1 MTMQH
6 LVVSTIE
13 YRGRHVLRM
22 FFLQQ
27 FSSLYSNNVG
37 GEFFASYNGRV
48 INNLLTSYHGSVS
61 EVGKITWIKLLFPSF
76 PLSSYFDFRF
86 DKNVRSR
93 GWWCLSSPS
102 MSFYTHTK
110 RQRPWMHF
118 SRSIPIKSPHSIC
131 SSYEV
136 REFWCHFLWH
146 VASKKCFGCGIYSCN
161 STATEQLLDTLFW
174 GEAS

>member
-48 INNLLTSYHGSVS
+48 INNLPTSYHASVS
-61 EVGKITWIKLLFPSF
+61 EVGKIT
-76 PLSSYFDFRF
+76 
-86 DKNVRSR
+86 
-93 GWWCLSSPS
+93 
-102 MSFYTHTK
+102 
-110 RQRPWMHF
+110 
-118 SRSIPIKSPHSIC
+118 
-131 SSYEV
+131 
-136 REFWCHFLWH
+136 
-146 VASKKCFGCGIYSCN
+146 
-161 STATEQLLDTLFW
+161 
-174 GEAS
+174 